1 MFRVTVKV
9 KNVDG
14 AFEVERRVNATS
26 VKRETVLSL
35 QQQGK
40 YVDIIAEA
48 GTACP
53 AGFMIKGARD
63 KKGQWQ
69 PLTFDNGDYPIFASN
84 VEILDTF

>member
-1 MFRVTVKV
+1 MFKITVKV
-9 KNVDG
+9 KTDAG
-14 AFEVERRVNATS
+14 FEVERRVNASS
-26 VKRETVLSL
+26 VKRETVLAL
-35 QQQGK
+35 QKQGK

-53 AGFMIKGARD
+53 AGFLMKGIRD

-84 VEILDTF
+84 IEVVEEF